1 MNRTPF
7 MEGYKEAE
15 KKFGA
20 LFGAER
26 GDTYVHEVEKVI
38 NDFNNDINKYSGVQT
53 DIRQLKGIIAEAWHT
68 GTFNIDA
75 TVKNTGE
82 RVYMPG
88 SNILGSADI
97 RASWE
102 IDYGSKYYDTPG
114 ASAKAQAISYFERFR
129 QSKFKGTF
137 EEYCQI
143 NRLGNPDEI
152 MHRPLYEGQVRIIP
166 TDQLPEAKEDLE
178 RIILEEQQ
186 KRPELV
192 EKYRETLEEITDRIN
207 SPKGASSVPL
217 NEKTS
222 RVIAGEAKGG
232 EFDAGQYGFNT
243 GALISFDQIV
253 KDSLTAGMNAAI
265 LVTILKLAPE
275 FVKIMGNIIRSE
287 GISEKD
293 FIRLGIESISTVNQS
308 FLRGF
313 TTYFLITSLRAGKM
327 GEVVKTIDPVIIGIA
342 TALAFNTLGNALK
355 MAKGEINK
363 NEFTEAFMRD
373 LYIALLAYGGVVAF
387 QFIIPIPYIGAILG
401 NIVGSIVGAFTYT
414 AVSNL
419 YLSFCVESGYTL
431 LGIVEQDY
439 TLPDEVLKE
448 MGLDIVITDCC
459 VPEICRND
467 TCDPDVCEPDICN
480 PDIVG
485 IFTIRRGVIGIN
497 KIGYVFG

>member
-1 MNRTPF
+1 
-7 MEGYKEAE
+7 MEGYKDAE
-15 KKFGA
+15 KRLGA
-20 LFGAER
+20 LFGAEQ
-26 GDTYVHEVEKVI
+26 GDTYVHKVEKVI

-68 GTFNIDA
+68 GTFSIDA

-82 RVYMPG
+82 RVYMLG
-88 SNILGSADI
+88 SNKLGSVDI
-97 RASWE
+97 GAPWGT
-102 IDYGSKYYDTPG
+102 DYSSKYYDTPW
-114 ASAKAQAISYFERFR
+114 ASAKAQAISNFERYK
-129 QSKFKGTF
+129 QSNFDGTF

-143 NRLGNPDEI
+143 NNLGKSDEI
-152 MHRPLYEGQVRIIP
+152 MHNPLYEGQARIIP
-166 TDQLPEAKEDLE
+166 TDQLHKAKEDLE
-178 RIILEEQQ
+178 IIILEEQE

-192 EKYRETLEEITDRIN
+192 DKYRETLEEITDRIN
-207 SPKGASSVPL
+207 SPKGASSMPL

-222 RVIAGEAKGG
+222 RIIAGEAKEG
-232 EFDAGQYGFNT
+232 EFDVGQYGFNT
-243 GALISFDQIV
+243 DTLIGFDQII

-275 FVKIMGNIIRSE
+275 FVKMMGNIIRSE
-287 GISEKD
+287 EISEED
-293 FIRLGIESISTVNQS
+293 FIRLGIESISTANQG

-313 TTYFLITSLRAGKM
+313 TTYFLITSLKAGKM

-363 NEFTEAFMRD
+363 NEFTEAVVRD

-387 QFIIPIPYIGAILG
+387 QCIIPIPYIGAILG

-419 YLSFCVESGYTL
+419 YLSFCVESGYTF
-431 LGIVEQDY
+431 LGIVDQDY

-448 MGLDIVITDCC
+448 MGLDIVTIDNCI
-459 VPEICRND
+459 PDICGND
-467 TCDPDVCEPDICN
+467 TCEPDVCDPDICN
-480 PDIVG
+480 PEVVG
-485 IFTIRRGVIGIN
+485 TFTIRRGVIGIN